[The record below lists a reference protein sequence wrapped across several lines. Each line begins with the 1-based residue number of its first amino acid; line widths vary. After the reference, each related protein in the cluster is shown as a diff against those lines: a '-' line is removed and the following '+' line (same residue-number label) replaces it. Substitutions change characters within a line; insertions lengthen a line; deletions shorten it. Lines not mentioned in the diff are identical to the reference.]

1 MKFRARE
8 CCDLVILS
16 LYVFIPPSRGLEIR
30 SLEIVQDPQQFDPR
44 HNKDRNVLLLK
55 DDEIVLHFHNYKT
68 KRFSGRDELALQ
80 SDHELFRTLDEY
92 IRDFRPHLTREGSG
106 DFLLLVSLYC
116 LVW

>member
-1 MKFRARE
+1 MGIQRGRFELAGPMTFRARE

-80 SDHELFRTLDEY
+80 SDHELFRTLDELL
-92 IRDFRPHLTREGSG
+92 HTRLQAAPDERR
-106 DFLLLVSLYC
+106 
-116 LVW
+116 